1 MSRFNKEGRA
11 PMKKHFTLIELLIVI
26 AIIAI
31 LAALLLPA
39 LNSARDKA
47 RDLTCVN
54 NLKQIGTYMVMYV
67 DINKNK
73 FPKFNGNFSDKNT
86 AFGGNGKWQDVLY
99 LLANPGVKSEDKVFY
114 DRPVGECKYP
124 ENSINGNNRPKGFFA
139 CPAMPDSRPS
149 TQLSMHYS
157 SNSYHTNPNIA
168 EHTGGWAWSQNAH
181 GPNFLITSIKH
192 PSRRMIV
199 MDTARE
205 DEEPEV
211 GGRGNVGDITLWR
224 HQKKQGMNVLFV
236 DGHSRMMKYG
246 QISNPGSKG
255 IGNWANDPNGFW
267 ADWSR

>member
-1 MSRFNKEGRA
+1 MSRCNKEGRT

-39 LNSARDKA
+39 LSSARAKA

-54 NLKQIGTYMVMYV
+54 NLKQIGTYMTMYV

-73 FPKFNGNFSDKNT
+73 FPKYNGNLAEGKA
-86 AFGGNGKWQDVLY
+86 AFNEQGKWQDALY
-99 LLANPGVKSEDKVFY
+99 RMTKPELDLIDLIHY
-114 DRPVGECKYP
+114 DRPDQ
-124 ENSINGNNRPKGFFA
+124 SIDKIKGDNRPKVFFA
-139 CPAMPDSRPS
+139 CPAMPESKPYS
-149 TQLSMHYS
+149 QGISSHYS
-157 SNSYHTNPNIA
+157 INSYHANPDYA
-168 EHTGGWAWSQNAH
+168 DHVGSWESANAH

-205 DEEPEV
+205 DANPEV
-211 GGRGNVGDITLWR
+211 GSRSNVGNISLWR

-236 DGHSRMMKYG
+236 DGHAKMMKYG
-246 QISNPGSKG
+246 QIPDNGGVGSG
-255 IGNWANDPNGFW
+255 SWSRDPNGFW
-267 ADWSR
+267 ATWKN